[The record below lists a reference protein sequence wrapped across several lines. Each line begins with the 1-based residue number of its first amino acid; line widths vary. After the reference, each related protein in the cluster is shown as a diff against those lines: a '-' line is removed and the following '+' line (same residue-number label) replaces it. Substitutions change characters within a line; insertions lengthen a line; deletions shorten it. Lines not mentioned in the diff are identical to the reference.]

1 MRLTGSEGG
10 GRIPPSTALLGMRL
24 TAPIPCC
31 DDIYGAFEK
40 DSSSG
45 HPDDGSVYV
54 THRGLT
60 LVRPFLG
67 YAKARLQATCESME
81 VHYVTDTTN
90 LDPTSTRRNTI
101 RHLLTTHKLPRALRR
116 SSLLQSQV
124 RIREKVLTSVE
135 VHGTALWGLLKVQNF
150 DVRSGSL
157 SIQFPERPKLGSEE
171 DCFTSI
177 GYVLTDL
184 LDAVSPK
191 PRGSIAVSAD
201 IIESVIE
208 ALFQG
213 TNEHQMSCKSFV
225 ETVAGVLVEPSQ
237 RVLRLSREPV
247 RGTEKSKLMK
257 AFVVA
262 SQADS
267 IEGQSWTEWLFWDHR
282 YWLRIKL
289 GPSENADDYAV
300 RAYTEADVVSAYT
313 RLRKVSWKA
322 MESFKILLESAAT
335 GKTKFTLPVITK
347 AGLVICFP
355 TLNIILPDAAGHNWG
370 ENYLPGILWQIRYKS
385 QAPLLRLA
393 CLRNGINLSNAG
405 GLARKHEGL
414 SRDAGWESIPD
425 P

>member
-1 MRLTGSEGG
+1 
-10 GRIPPSTALLGMRL
+10 
-24 TAPIPCC
+24 
-31 DDIYGAFEK
+31 
-40 DSSSG
+40 
-45 HPDDGSVYV
+45 
-54 THRGLT
+54 
-60 LVRPFLG
+60 
-67 YAKARLQATCESME
+67 
-81 VHYVTDTTN
+81 
-90 LDPTSTRRNTI
+90 
-101 RHLLTTHKLPRALRR
+101 
-116 SSLLQSQV
+116 
-124 RIREKVLTSVE
+124 
-135 VHGTALWGLLKVQNF
+135 
-150 DVRSGSL
+150 
-157 SIQFPERPKLGSEE
+157 
-171 DCFTSI
+171 
-177 GYVLTDL
+177 
-184 LDAVSPK
+184 
-191 PRGSIAVSAD
+191 
-201 IIESVIE
+201 
-208 ALFQG
+208 
-213 TNEHQMSCKSFV
+213 
-225 ETVAGVLVEPSQ
+225 
-237 RVLRLSREPV
+237 LRLSREPV